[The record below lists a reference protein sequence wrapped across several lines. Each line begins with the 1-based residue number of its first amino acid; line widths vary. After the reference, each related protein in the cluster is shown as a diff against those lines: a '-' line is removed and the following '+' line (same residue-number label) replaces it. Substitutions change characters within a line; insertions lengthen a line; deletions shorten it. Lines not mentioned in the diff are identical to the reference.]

1 MRVEA
6 SPWAQHWQ
14 TASQSEQD
22 PFCLRCFF
30 TWRNGATAGARA
42 CERHAGRAW
51 LCERTGWRPGGTDNG
66 PGVPAVRK

>member
-22 PFCLRCFF
+22 PFCLSQVLLYLEKR
-30 TWRNGATAGARA
+30 RHRRGPRLRAGMRDVRGSASARDGAPAGLTTAP
-42 CERHAGRAW
+42 EF
-51 LCERTGWRPGGTDNG
+51 LQ
-66 PGVPAVRK
+66 